1 MIIMNIYIILLII
14 SLIFIIIFLFYKLI
28 TINIT
33 LKEIDNK
40 LNNTLKSDTNNLIT
54 TSTNNKSLNNIAN
67 NLNFYLKE
75 IRKQKLEYKLGN
87 KEIRRSITDISHDLR
102 TPLTSIRGYID
113 LLKKTTSLKKQKE
126 YIEIIDERVDNLIN
140 LTEQLFDY
148 SKALDTKDKLNKEN
162 ICLNDILEE
171 TIISYYALFKKNNIN
186 PNINISKNKVYR
198 NLDKFMLTRI
208 FENILSNS
216 IKYTDK
222 ELNITL
228 ESTGKII
235 FSNKTNNLDKV
246 TVAKI
251 FDRYQTVENAKKNSG
266 IGLSIA
272 KQLVE
277 LNSGT
282 IKATYNK
289 KNLIIEIDFKKE
301 ENNLQKQVKTKY
313 V

>member
-1 MIIMNIYIILLII
+1 MNIYIILLII

-28 TINIT
+28 TINVS
-33 LKEIDNK
+33 LKEIDYK
-40 LNNTLKSDTNNLIT
+40 LNKIINNDTNNLIT
-54 TSTNNKSLNNIAN
+54 TSTNNKSLNSIASI
-67 NLNFYLKE
+67 LNYHLKE
-75 IRKQKLEYKLGN
+75 IRKQELEYKLGN
-87 KEIRRSITDISHDLR
+87 KEIRQSITDISHDLR
-102 TPLTSIRGYID
+102 TPLTSIRGYLD
-113 LLKKTTSLKKQKE
+113 LLKKTKSIKKQKE

-148 SKALDTKDKLNKEN
+148 SKALDTKDKLVKEN
-162 ICLNDILEE
+162 ICINDILEE

-186 PNINISKNKVYR
+186 PNINISKHKVYR

-228 ESTGKII
+228 EQNGKII
-235 FSNKTNNLDKV
+235 FSNQTNNLDKV
-246 TVAKI
+246 SIAKI
-251 FDRYQTVENAKKNSG
+251 FDRYYTVENAKKKSG

-277 LNSGT
+277 LNNGT
-282 IKATYNK
+282 ISATYK
-289 KNLIIEIDFKKE
+289 KKTLIIEIDFNKE
-301 ENNLQKQVKTKY
+301 
-313 V
+313 

>member
-1 MIIMNIYIILLII
+1 MNIYIILLII
-14 SLIFIIIFLFYKLI
+14 SLVFIIIFLFYQLI
-28 TINIT
+28 TINISIQ
-33 LKEIDNK
+33 EIDYK
-40 LNNTLKSDTNNLIT
+40 LNNKLKSDTNNLIT
-54 TSTNNKSLNNIAN
+54 TSTNNKTLNNIAN

-75 IRKQKLEYKLGN
+75 IRKQELEYKLGN

-140 LTEQLFDY
+140 LTDQLFDY

-171 TIISYYALFKKNNIN
+171 TIISYYSLFKKNNIN

-246 TVAKI
+246 TIAKI
-251 FDRYQTVENAKKNSG
+251 FDRYYTVENAKKNSG

-277 LNSGT
+277 LNDGT

-289 KNLIIEIDFKKE
+289 KTLIIEIDFKDKE
-301 ENNLQKQVKTKY
+301 NSLKK
-313 V
+313 

>member
-1 MIIMNIYIILLII
+1 MNIYIILLII
-14 SLIFIIIFLFYKLI
+14 SLVFIIIFLFYKLI

-75 IRKQKLEYKLGN
+75 IRKQELEYKLGN

-186 PNINISKNKVYR
+186 PNINISKHKVYR

-235 FSNKTNNLDKV
+235 FSNQTNNLDKV
-246 TVAKI
+246 TIAKL
-251 FDRYQTVENAKKNSG
+251 FDRYYTVENAKKNSG

-277 LNSGT
+277 LNNGT

-289 KNLIIEIDFKKE
+289 KTLIIEIDFKNT
-301 ENNLQKQVKTKY
+301 ENNLKM
-313 V
+313 

>member
-1 MIIMNIYIILLII
+1 MNIYIILLII
-14 SLIFIIIFLFYKLI
+14 SLVFIIIFLFYKLI

-67 NLNFYLKE
+67 NLNCSLKE
-75 IRKQKLEYKLGN
+75 IRKQELEYKLGN
-87 KEIRRSITDISHDLR
+87 KEFRRSITDISHDLR

-140 LTEQLFDY
+140 LTDQLFDY
-148 SKALDTKDKLNKEN
+148 SKALDTKDKLNKVN

-186 PNINISKNKVYR
+186 PNINISKNKVYK

-251 FDRYQTVENAKKNSG
+251 FDRYYTVENAQKNSG

-277 LNSGT
+277 LNNGT

-289 KNLIIEIDFKKE
+289 KTLIIEIDFKNT
-301 ENNLQKQVKTKY
+301 ENNLKK
-313 V
+313 

>member
-1 MIIMNIYIILLII
+1 MNIYIILLII

-28 TINIT
+28 TINIS
-33 LKEIDNK
+33 LKEIDYK
-40 LNNTLKSDTNNLIT
+40 LKNTLKSDTNNLIT

-67 NLNFYLKE
+67 NLNTHLKE
-75 IRKQKLEYKLGN
+75 LRKQELEYKLGN

-113 LLKKTTSLKKQKE
+113 LLKKTTSLKRQKE

-148 SKALDTKDKLNKEN
+148 SKALDTKDKVNKEN

-171 TIISYYALFKKNNIN
+171 TIISYYALFKKNNID
-186 PNINISKNKVYR
+186 PNINISKRKIYR

-228 ESTGKII
+228 DSNGKIT
-235 FSNKTNNLDKV
+235 FSNKANNLDKV

-251 FDRYQTVENAKKNSG
+251 FDRYYTVENAKKNSG

-277 LNSGT
+277 LNNGT

-289 KNLIIEIDFKKE
+289 KNLIIEIDFKNE
-301 ENNLQKQVKTKY
+301 ENNLKK
-313 V
+313 